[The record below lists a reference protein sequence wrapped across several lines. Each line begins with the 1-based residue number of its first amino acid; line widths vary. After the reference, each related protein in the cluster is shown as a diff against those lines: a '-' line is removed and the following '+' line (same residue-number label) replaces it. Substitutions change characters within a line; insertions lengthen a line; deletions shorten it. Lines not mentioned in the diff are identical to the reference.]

1 MANPASASKSPP
13 TSSFKAKL
21 GFIGYGSMA
30 RMLIEAFLAAKVCA
44 PSQIA
49 VSTRTREKLAPLAA
63 AHPHLIAAEDN
74 RQTALL
80 ASHLF
85 LCVKPLELKG
95 VLEGIHGAIRKDAHI
110 ISIAAC
116 ASLEYLNRLAPGK
129 YTRAIPSLASAG
141 GHGVTLVCHGPGV
154 SAEAASVVES
164 WFATL
169 GPVQRLAEKDFE
181 AGSDL
186 TSCAPG
192 LIAAIFRQFAEAGV
206 RFSDIPQA
214 DAERM
219 VIDTLLGTARLLAEG
234 KLGFEELIARVATK
248 GGITEEGVRCLDAGL
263 PPIFDEVFAATL
275 GKHEMLK
282 RVLES

>member
-1 MANPASASKSPP
+1 MVNQASVAKSAQ
-13 TSSFKAKL
+13 TSLFQAKL

-30 RMLIEAFLAAKVCA
+30 RMLIDRFLAAKVCS
-44 PSQIA
+44 PSNLA

-63 AHPHLIAAEDN
+63 AHPCLIAAEDN

-80 ASHLF
+80 ATHLF

-95 VLEGIHGAIRKDAHI
+95 VLEGIRGAVRKETHI

-116 ASLEYLNRLAPGK
+116 AGLDYLNRIAPAK
-129 YTRAIPSLASAG
+129 YTRIIPSLASAT
-141 GHGVTLVCHGPGV
+141 GHGMTLVCHGPGV
-154 SAEAASVVES
+154 SAEDAALVEK
-164 WFATL
+164 WFGSL
-169 GPVQRLAEKDFE
+169 GQVKCLAEKDFE

-206 RFSDIPQA
+206 RYSEISQS
-214 DAERM
+214 DAEQM
-219 VIDTLLGTARLLAEG
+219 VIATLLGTAELLAQG

-263 PPIFDEVFAATL
+263 PAVFDEVFAATL
-275 GKHEMLK
+275 GKHEMVK
-282 RVLES
+282 RILEG